1 MMRRQHSF
9 FIQNL
14 FTCKTVLSKKVKS
27 LALTPIFS
35 VDTRHRRFEMLDND
49 GKHIDEVD
57 FNLKPQG
64 KTDKTGGHNL
74 NVK

>member
-1 MMRRQHSF
+1 MDTQHG
-9 FIQNL
+9 
-14 FTCKTVLSKKVKS
+14 
-27 LALTPIFS
+27 
-35 VDTRHRRFEMLDND
+35 RFEMLDKD